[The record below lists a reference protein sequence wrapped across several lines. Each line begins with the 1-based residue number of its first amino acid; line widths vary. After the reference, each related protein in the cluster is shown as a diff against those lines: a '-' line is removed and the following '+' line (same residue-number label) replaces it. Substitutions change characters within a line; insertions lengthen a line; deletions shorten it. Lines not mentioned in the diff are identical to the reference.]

1 MALAPQ
7 CDLTVAVPPGVP
19 TKAKGFQKVPPTAT
33 MQQLINIVNNNFQR
47 ISPNFNTNIQSGG
60 GNWIEFKRVTAT
72 VRVSNPQ
79 DSSQFV
85 DIEQINQLVMV
96 DRVTGATW
104 VWNRGS

>member
-7 CDLTVAVPPGVP
+7 CDLTVAIPPGNP
-19 TKAKGFQKVPPTAT
+19 TKPKGFQKVPPTAT
-33 MQQLINIVNNNFQR
+33 LQQVINIVNNNFQR
-47 ISPNFNTNIQSGG
+47 LSPISITQNGG
-60 GNWIEFKRVTAT
+60 GNWIELKRVTAT

-79 DSSQFV
+79 DDSQFV

-104 VWNRGS
+104 VWNRGN